1 MRGEDSL
8 RGSSSRAMRTM
19 SNAPLDL
26 LTNMTQGAINKN
38 RQRQSEALKLTSA
51 ARESPYH
58 CQDSAAQAI
67 SRGPFDGEVSFP
79 PMRSARRRKVR
90 RGVCASALIS
100 RTRSG
105 SEPISVPAAP
115 PRTTIGVTKRRVRGG
130 IGRRPSA
137 DDNWAVPLCD
147 RHRCRCPPVRAS
159 GAARRGRVHRCGDHI
174 SRSRV

>member
-26 LTNMTQGAINKN
+26 LTNMTQGATNKN

-58 CQDSAAQAI
+58 CQDSAARAI
-67 SRGPFDGEVSFP
+67 SRGPFEGEAICR
-79 PMRSARRRKVR
+79 PMRSARRREVR
-90 RGVCASALIS
+90 GGVCASVLIS
-100 RTRSG
+100 RTRRG
-105 SEPISVPAAP
+105 PEPISVPAAP
-115 PRTTIGVTKRRVRGG
+115 PRTTIGVTKRRVSVGM
-130 IGRRPSA
+130 GRRRLVNH
-137 DDNWAVPLCD
+137 DCAVPGCN
-147 RHRCRCPPVRAS
+147 RQRCRCPPMRAS
-159 GAARRGRVHRCGDHI
+159 GAARRGRVHRGGDHI